1 MSLFLG
7 IDTSNYT
14 TSVALA
20 GDEQINLRKIID
32 IKEGMRGIRQSDGVF
47 VHLKEL
53 PELFE
58 KMELDKKTVDAIG
71 VSVSPRRCEGSYMP
85 VFVAGE
91 SFARVIAKSL
101 GVPLF
106 RYSHQEGHIMA
117 GILSGGFYELLKKPF
132 LAVHLSG
139 GTTEI
144 LRCKY
149 KDNHFEAEIVGGT
162 LDISAGQL
170 IDRLGVKL
178 GMKFPCGKELDAI
191 SQRCEE
197 TPIKLKTSVKD
208 GYINFSGMETRL
220 LEMTETHTPEIL
232 AKSALHFIGES
243 LVKAINACGGEDVLF
258 VGGVSS
264 NTFLRKYFIEKISAK
279 VHFASPELSCD
290 NAVGIAELAKCE
302 YEKIL

>member
-1 MSLFLG
+1 MSLYLG

-14 TSVALA
+14 TSIACV
-20 GDEQINLRKIID
+20 GEEQINLRRIID

-53 PELFE
+53 PRLFE
-58 KMELDKKTVDAIG
+58 QMEIDKSRILSIG
-71 VSVSPRRCEGSYMP
+71 VSVAPRRCEGSYMP

-91 SFARVIAKSL
+91 SFARVIAKAL
-101 GVPLF
+101 GVPMF

-144 LRCKY
+144 LRCEY
-149 KDNHFEAEIVGGT
+149 KDSHFETEIVGGT

-178 GMKFPCGKELDAI
+178 GIKFPCGKEIDRI
-191 SQRCEE
+191 SRECQE
-197 TPIKLKTSVKD
+197 PAVVLKTSVKG

-220 LEMTETHTPEIL
+220 LEMTETHSPEVL
-232 AKSALHFIGES
+232 AKSALLFVGES
-243 LVKAINACGGEDVLF
+243 LSKAVNSCGTNDVLF

-264 NTFLRKYFIEKISAK
+264 NTILREYFAEKIPAK
-279 VHFASPELSCD
+279 TYFATPELSCD

-302 YEKIL
+302 YEKSL

>member
-1 MSLFLG
+1 MSLYLG

-14 TSVALA
+14 TSVAA
-20 GDEQINLRKIID
+20 VGDELVNLRRIID

-53 PELFE
+53 PRLFE
-58 KMELDKKTVDAIG
+58 QMEIDKSRILAIG
-71 VSVSPRRCEGSYMP
+71 VSEKPRRCEGSYMP

-91 SFARVIAKSL
+91 SFARVIAKAL

-106 RYSHQEGHIMA
+106 KYSHQEGHIMA
-117 GILSGGFYELLKKPF
+117 GILSGGFSELLKKPF

-144 LRCKY
+144 LRCEY
-149 KDNHFEAEIVGGT
+149 KDSHFETEIVGGT

-178 GMKFPCGKELDAI
+178 GMKFPCGKEIDRI
-191 SQRCEE
+191 SLECCEAAV
-197 TPIKLKTSVKD
+197 KLKTSVKG
-208 GYINFSGMETRL
+208 GYINFSGMETKL
-220 LEMTETHTPEIL
+220 LEMTETHSPKVL
-232 AKSALHFIGES
+232 AKSALLFVGES
-243 LVKAINACGGEDVLF
+243 IAKAVNACGLDDVLF

-264 NTFLRKYFIEKISAK
+264 NTILREYFAEKISAK
-279 VHFASPELSCD
+279 TYFATLELSCD
-290 NAVGIAELAKCE
+290 NAVGIAELARYE